1 MLRSSPAKK
10 SSLDDCIKREVIS
23 VPNEILKK
31 QMARPENLCKL
42 LASWPWRVWGFHTHL
57 CDLEGSFG
65 STLTFDVQTFVVLL
79 STRLSWNNQES
90 IGSNTFTWSVMKL
103 CQGTK
108 SLSQEC
114 QVIQKLCRIRSP
126 WFQGCFALCNW
137 RIAAVN
143 LNVIYKFLRRIFS
156 QF

>member
-57 CDLEGSFG
+57 CELEGSFG

-79 STRLSWNNQES
+79 STRLS
-90 IGSNTFTWSVMKL
+90 
-103 CQGTK
+103 
-108 SLSQEC
+108 
-114 QVIQKLCRIRSP
+114 
-126 WFQGCFALCNW
+126 
-137 RIAAVN
+137 
-143 LNVIYKFLRRIFS
+143 
-156 QF
+156 